1 MVHQRP
7 RAKRTRCVVGD
18 NRRLS
23 IDGCDSNATV
33 RKWPRDIPILES
45 VPLKP
50 LKDKTMRDK
59 TNPSGFYTVADKKFD
74 IKVGQKDHE
83 ALDRAIEY
91 ATETWNDVYQGDF
104 ANLVWVNPMNPNG

>member
-1 MVHQRP
+1 MAHRRP
-7 RAKRTRCVVGD
+7 RTKRTQRVVVD
-18 NRRLS
+18 NRRCS
-23 IDGCDSNATV
+23 IDGCDYGATV
-33 RKWPRDIPILES
+33 GQWARDMEILES
-45 VPLKP
+45 VLLKP

-59 TNPSGFYTVADKKFD
+59 TNPNGFYTVADKKFD

-104 ANLVWVNPMNPNG
+104 TD